1 LNIKKKNNKI
11 KKASYNSYEDLS
23 INMENSNS
31 YDYSNMSYNMTD
43 SSSMQS
49 SYDSFDSMSYNITGL
64 NTIPNNYN
72 SFDKMPYNMTNS
84 EILPSSYDNFTNIPY
99 NMTNSESISR
109 IDMNENM
116 NDNMNSYIHIKGT
129 EGIIFLFANIFCV
142 FYYFIP
148 LIWIF
153 HYKHWY
159 IIKQRNF
166 VLTFVGGIAN
176 FISTFSNLVTQILD
190 IPCAV
195 SYYCA
200 TVATAIMHLCFINR
214 AIRLIFLYKLNIFKV
229 TELSQKKFIQKSQTN
244 TIVEPNIYYKSI
256 YKMVNKRIAYIIT
269 MILIFLYTAVSII
282 FHVLTQKKAEN
293 IIKGPICGMA
303 FININD
309 KISSGYQSTK
319 GSGGK
324 YIRQEKN
331 AYEILMGSPS
341 SMFMLPMY
349 IGMIFSVFC
358 LIIVLVFT
366 FTDIKDDQRF
376 GIKFDCF
383 SNAIVDL
390 IDQVIYI
397 IFFIV
402 KQSGY
407 FYINKNSF
415 FTTLFNTTKEGIL
428 LFVINGFYLHFTSVI
443 IPLCKCISAE
453 RLDKQYENE
462 PTNTIQYFL
471 KILNSPNLVEELK
484 SIAIQEFVV
493 ENILFWENYCILQ
506 KLVTKAKHKQF
517 NGEFESSGSSDH
529 HGKLLTQ
536 DIYSQNSGN
545 SHDEESYDP
554 NYPLLPQL
562 VPYFNAFYHTFID
575 IDGPAAVNI
584 SGSTVRRI
592 YHDFYTYP
600 TVGIFDEAKDEVIE
614 SMYLSIFPILLQ
626 QNRKQLGEIYTHP

>member
-1 LNIKKKNNKI
+1 
-11 KKASYNSYEDLS
+11 
-23 INMENSNS
+23 MENSNS

-195 SYYCA
+195 
-200 TVATAIMHLCFINR
+200 
-214 AIRLIFLYKLNIFKV
+214 

-256 YKMVNKRIAYIIT
+256 YKMVNK
-269 MILIFLYTAVSII
+269 FLYTAVSII

-376 GIKFDCF
+376 
-383 SNAIVDL
+383 
-390 IDQVIYI
+390 DQVIYI

>member
-1 LNIKKKNNKI
+1 
-11 KKASYNSYEDLS
+11 
-23 INMENSNS
+23 MENSNS

-153 HYKHWY
+153 HYKH
-159 IIKQRNF
+159 
-166 VLTFVGGIAN
+166 
-176 FISTFSNLVTQILD
+176 
-190 IPCAV
+190 
-195 SYYCA
+195 
-200 TVATAIMHLCFINR
+200 CFINR

-256 YKMVNKRIAYIIT
+256 YKMVNKNC
-269 MILIFLYTAVSII
+269 LYNYYDFNFFIYCSINNFSCI
-282 FHVLTQKKAEN
+282 NPKKAEN

-376 GIKFDCF
+376 
-383 SNAIVDL
+383 
-390 IDQVIYI
+390 DQVIYI

-517 NGEFESSGSSDH
+517 NGEFEN
-529 HGKLLTQ
+529 
-536 DIYSQNSGN
+536 IYSQNSGN